1 MISEEII
8 IEDNTVLSVRKR
20 AIRIRCQQAAINEL
34 YCQGYFK
41 VPIHLAFGHEPVAV
55 ALANAAQSGDQ
66 VVLSHRNLH
75 YQFGFGASLTEIV
88 KEFLLEEDGLAQGRY
103 GSMNLVN
110 PDRGIIYT
118 SSILGNNLSV
128 AVGVALS
135 QVVRESSACS
145 WVVTG
150 DGALEEGAFAESLL
164 LSRTVNIPLIT
175 IIEDNGWSLAT
186 SIEERRSAINL
197 KALVGAYGV
206 EFLEATGKSVEARVE
221 VLAEARS
228 IALGQQTPVVVHVP
242 LDTLGGRWIDD
253 SHVASGRRFINYHAG
268 PAKGITLDGIEKT
281 IFESEDPLE
290 SALKEPW
297 AVEFIDNTKAEIRM
311 ELAWT
316 TSLK

>member
-1 MISEEII
+1 MITESAV
-8 IEDNTVLSVRKR
+8 IEDTDLLLLKQR
-20 AIRIRCQQAAINEL
+20 AILIRCQQAALNDL

-55 ALANAAQSGDQ
+55 ALARAVEPIDQ

-75 YQFGFGASLTEIV
+75 YQLGFGASLSDV
-88 KEFLLEEDGLAQGRY
+88 VREFLLQKDGLANGRY

-110 PDRGIIYT
+110 PNQGIVYT

-135 QVVRESSACS
+135 QLVRKSAACS

-150 DGALEEGAFAESLL
+150 DGAIEEGAFAESLL
-164 LSRTVNIPLIT
+164 LSRTVNAPLIT

-186 SIEERRSAINL
+186 SIEERRSPINL
-197 KALVGAYGV
+197 KELVGAYGV
-206 EFLEATGKSVEARVE
+206 RYLEATDKSVEACVKS
-221 VLAEARS
+221 LTEARS
-228 IALGQQTPVVVHVP
+228 IALAQQTPVVVHVP

-253 SHVASGRRFINYHAG
+253 SNAPGGRRFINYHAG

-297 AVEFIDNTKAEIRM
+297 AAEFIDNSKAEIRM

>member
-1 MISEEII
+1 MITESVVTEVT
-8 IEDNTVLSVRKR
+8 DVLSSEQR
-20 AIRIRCQQAAINEL
+20 AIRIRCQQAALNDL

-55 ALANAAQSGDQ
+55 ALALAVETGDQ

-75 YQFGFGASLTEIV
+75 YQLGFGASLSDV
-88 KEFLLEEDGLAQGRY
+88 VREFLLQEDGLAGGRY

-110 PDRGIIYT
+110 PNQGIVYT

-135 QVVRESSACS
+135 QLVRKSTACS

-164 LSRTVNIPLIT
+164 LSRTVNAPLIT

-186 SIEERRSAINL
+186 SVKERRSPINL
-197 KALVGAYGV
+197 KDLVGAYGV
-206 EFLEATGKSVEARVE
+206 HYLEANDKSVEACVA
-221 VLAEARS
+221 VLTEARS
-228 IALGQQTPVVVHVP
+228 IALGQRTPVAVHVP
-242 LDTLGGRWIDD
+242 LDTLGGRWVDD
-253 SHVASGRRFINYHAG
+253 PNASIGRRFINYHAG
-268 PAKGITLDGIEKT
+268 PANGITLDGIEET
-281 IFESEDPLE
+281 VFESEDPLE
-290 SALKEPW
+290 SALAEPW
-297 AVEFIDNTKAEIRM
+297 AVEFIEDTKAELRM

>member
-1 MISEEII
+1 MITESVVT
-8 IEDNTVLSVRKR
+8 EDTDVLLLEQR
-20 AIRIRCQQAAINEL
+20 AIRIRCQQAALNDL

-55 ALANAAQSGDQ
+55 ALAQAVEPSDQ

-75 YQFGFGASLTEIV
+75 YQLGFGASLSDV
-88 KEFLLEEDGLAQGRY
+88 VREFLLQEDGLANGRY

-110 PDRGIIYT
+110 PNQGIVYT

-135 QVVRESSACS
+135 QLARKSSACS

-164 LSRTVNIPLIT
+164 LSRTVNAPLVT

-186 SIEERRSAINL
+186 SIEERRSPINL
-197 KALVGAYGV
+197 KDLVGAYGV
-206 EFLEATGKSVEARVE
+206 CYLEARDKGLEACVA
-221 VLAEARS
+221 VLTEARS

-253 SHVASGRRFINYHAG
+253 PNASIGRRFINYHAG
-268 PAKGITLDGIEKT
+268 PAKGITLDGIEET
-281 IFESEDPLE
+281 VFESQDPLE
-290 SALKEPW
+290 SALTEPW
-297 AVEFIDNTKAEIRM
+297 AVEFIEDTKAELRM